1 MLRND
6 KTKLLNILNKTKVFS
21 KKELKIAEELMD
33 VYLKEKKQK
42 DYFFYVMELENKICG
57 YVCFG
62 PTPCTE
68 STFDLY
74 WIAVDPSFQGKG
86 IGTKLLEF
94 SEERIKTLGGKMI
107 IIETSSTEKYKNTRK
122 FYLARKYRLTAI
134 IKDFYKSRDHKMIF
148 TKNLKYSGKK
158 ESTDGKMEKNVA

>member
-1 MLRND
+1 
-6 KTKLLNILNKTKVFS
+6 
-21 KKELKIAEELMD
+21 
-33 VYLKEKKQK
+33 
-42 DYFFYVMELENKICG
+42 
-57 YVCFG
+57 
-62 PTPCTE
+62 
-68 STFDLY
+68 
-74 WIAVDPSFQGKG
+74 
-86 IGTKLLEF
+86 
-94 SEERIKTLGGKMI
+94 LGGKMI